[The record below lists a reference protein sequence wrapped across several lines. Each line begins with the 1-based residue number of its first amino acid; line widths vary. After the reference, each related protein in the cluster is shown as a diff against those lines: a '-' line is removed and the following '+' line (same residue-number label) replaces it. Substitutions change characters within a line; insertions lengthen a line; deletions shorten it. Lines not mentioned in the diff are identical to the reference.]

1 MATAND
7 VKRALRALADPER
20 ARHSQGFFKTGAGQY
35 GEGDQFIG
43 VRVPEQRKI
52 ARQFRGLPLD
62 QISKLLKSAVH
73 EDRLTALLL
82 LIDAYE
88 RAEGDPE
95 QQRRIVDAYLGH
107 LRYVNNW
114 DLVDTSAP
122 KIWGSWLWS
131 RDRAPLFEQIR
142 SKRLWTRRVA
152 MLASLEFIRHGE
164 AEDALALS
172 ELCLADPEDLM
183 HKASGWMLREVGER
197 VGLVPLRRFLRK
209 HSRTM
214 PRTMLRYAIEKL
226 PKPERER
233 WLG

>member
-7 VKRALRALADPER
+7 VKRALRAVADPER

-35 GEGDQFIG
+35 GEGDQFLG
-43 VRVPEQRKI
+43 VRVPVQRRI
-52 ARQFRGLPLD
+52 ARQFRGLPLG
-62 QISKLLKSAVH
+62 QISRLLKSAVH

-82 LIDAYE
+82 LVDAYE
-88 RAEGDPE
+88 RAEDEPE
-95 QQRRIVDAYLGH
+95 RQRTIVEAYLGH

-122 KIWGSWLWS
+122 RIWGNWLLR
-131 RDRAPLFEQIR
+131 RDRAPLYEQIR
-142 SKRLWTRRVA
+142 SERLWTRRVA
-152 MLASLEFIRHGE
+152 MLATLEFIRHGE
-164 AEDALALS
+164 AEDALALC
-172 ELCLADPEDLM
+172 ELCLADREDLM
-183 HKASGWMLREVGER
+183 HKASGWMLREVGDR
-197 VGLVPLRRFLRK
+197 VGLAPLRRFLKK

-233 WLG
+233 WLA